1 MLMLF
6 PNEFASI
13 FLPVSVSPI
22 NINALIDR
30 ACSLIGELFCNVAVN
45 LFPIRVWILPLAPPL
60 SRQHSGTF
68 LFSDRKKLRYYLTF
82 DKVYLI

>member
-1 MLMLF
+1 MLILF

-22 NINALIDR
+22 NINALAR
-30 ACSLIGELFCNVAVN
+30 SLIGELFCNVAVN
-45 LFPIRVWILPLAPPL
+45 LFPIRVWILPQAPPL

-68 LFSDRKKLRYYLTF
+68 LFSDRKK
-82 DKVYLI
+82 

>member
-1 MLMLF
+1 MLILF

-22 NINALIDR
+22 NINALAR
-30 ACSLIGELFCNVAVN
+30 SLIGELFCNVAEN

-60 SRQHSGTF
+60 SRQHSWYF
-68 LFSDRKKLRYYLTF
+68 F
-82 DKVYLI
+82 IN